1 MVVAFDMLIP
11 NLPIPL
17 IVAASCNTRR
27 AFLGGATS
35 VVTTSIMIDV
45 PPVFAQEDDDGT
57 LS

>member
-1 MVVAFDMLIP
+1 MLIP